1 MLPPQH
7 FVDLSEVAHAAF
19 ESFKSALALM
29 LLGDML
35 DELSVKEGDRIVK
48 LSILLCEGHELGSL
62 LFGELDLNVELSKEL
77 GTFFCAWLWVV
88 AVVKKD

>member
-48 LSILLCEGHELGSL
+48 LSILLGEGHELGSL
-62 LFGELDLNVELSKEL
+62 LFGELDLNVELIKEL
-77 GTFFCAWLWVV
+77 GTFFCAWLRVF